1 MLSNIPVVYEDKVL
15 LIVNKPP
22 GLLTIAGPDA
32 DTRHLTQILNEDAA
46 KEGAA
51 YRLHPCHR
59 LDKETSGLVIYAKGK
74 AVQQQ
79 MMDLFRQ
86 HMVRKIYRAFAHGRI
101 AQDQGVIRKPIEGKN
116 AVTHFKVLKR
126 LGEYTVLDVQPETGR
141 KNQIRLHFKAI
152 GHPLVG
158 ESKFIFRKDFSL
170 RAKRL
175 CLHSG
180 SLEFIHPVTKK
191 NIQVRCPLANDME
204 KFTLEHA

>member
-1 MLSNIPVVYEDKVL
+1 MLNNIPVVWQDDFL

-32 DTRHLTQILNEDAA
+32 DTRHLTLILNEDAA
-46 KEGAA
+46 KEGKS

-74 AVQQQ
+74 AIQQQ
-79 MMDLFRQ
+79 MMEMFRFHQ
-86 HMVRKIYRAFAHGRI
+86 VHKVYCAFAHGKV
-101 AQDQGVIRKPIEGKN
+101 AQDQGTIRKAIEGKN
-116 AVTHFKVLKR
+116 AVTHFKVVKR
-126 LGEYTVLDVQPETGR
+126 LSECTVLDVRPETGK
-141 KNQIRLHFKAI
+141 KNQIRLHFKSL

-158 ESKFIFRKDFSL
+158 ESKFIFRKDYSL

-175 CLHSG
+175 CLHSC

-191 NIQVRCPLANDME
+191 NIQVKCALAHDME
-204 KFTLEHA
+204 KFLLEHA

>member
-1 MLSNIPVVYEDKVL
+1 MLNNIPVVYEDEFL

-32 DTRHLTQILNEDAA
+32 DTRHLTQILNEDAV
-46 KEGAA
+46 KEGAS

-74 AVQQQ
+74 AIQQQ
-79 MMDLFRQ
+79 MMEMFRQ
-86 HMVRKIYRAFAHGRI
+86 HAVHKVYRAFAHGRI
-101 AQDQGVIRKPIEGKN
+101 SQDQGVIRKTLEGKN

-126 LGEYTVLDVQPETGR
+126 LCECTVLDVRPETGR
-141 KNQIRLHFKAI
+141 KNQIRLHFKAL

-180 SLEFIHPVTKK
+180 SLEFVHPVTKK
-191 NIQVRCPLANDME
+191 NIQVQCPLANDME
-204 KFTLEHA
+204 KFLLEHA

>member
-1 MLSNIPVVYEDKVL
+1 MLQNIPVVYEDDHL

-32 DTRHLTQILNEDAA
+32 DTRHLTLILNEDAA
-46 KEGAA
+46 KEGKS

-74 AVQQQ
+74 VLQQQ
-79 MMDLFRQ
+79 MMEMFRQ
-86 HMVRKIYRAFAHGRI
+86 HLVHKVYRAFAHGKI
-101 AQDQGVIRKPIEGKN
+101 SQDEGVIRKVIEGKM
-116 AVTHFKVLKR
+116 AVTHFKVIKR
-126 LGEYTVLDVQPETGR
+126 LSECTILDVRPETGR
-141 KNQIRLHFKAI
+141 KNQIRLHFKSL

-175 CLHSG
+175 CLHAG
-180 SLEFIHPVTKK
+180 SLEFSHPVSKK
-191 NIQVRCPLANDME
+191 NIQVQCPLANDME
-204 KFTLEHA
+204 RFLLEHA